1 MKMDEIMNFI
11 RSLSHSQGSYTRL
24 YNNIM
29 ELKETDKEGYKKL
42 TKVLEGQHFK
52 DNLDIIFYFEG

>member
-1 MKMDEIMNFI
+1 MKMNEIVDFI
-11 RSLSHSQGSYTRL
+11 RSLARSQGSYTRL

-42 TKVLEGQHFK
+42 KTVLEKQHFK

>member
-1 MKMDEIMNFI
+1 MKMSEIMNFLHTM
-11 RSLSHSQGSYTRL
+11 SYSQGSYTRL